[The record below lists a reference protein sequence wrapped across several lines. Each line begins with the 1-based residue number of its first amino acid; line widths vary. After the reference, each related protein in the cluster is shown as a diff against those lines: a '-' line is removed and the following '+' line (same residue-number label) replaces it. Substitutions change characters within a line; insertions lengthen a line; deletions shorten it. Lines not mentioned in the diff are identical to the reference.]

1 MNQSKAKS
9 IRREMLAVA
18 REDGLAVNILA
29 KQKFDQLNR
38 YGQRQHRVISPKR
51 TLKKMVI
58 AEMKSSQ

>member
-1 MNQSKAKS
+1 
-9 IRREMLAVA
+9 MLAVA

-51 TLKKMVI
+51 TLKKLVL
-58 AEMKSSQ
+58 AEMAK